1 MTTLESRMKEMEA
14 EMERLQMENNIN
26 SEELKKEFQTVS
38 EKHLDDFKKYFEEK
52 LKRVEEEKGELK
64 KIVSSKSEQIT
75 ELIKKY
81 KQIEED
87 LKEATVMMKKRTVLE
102 EKVMNM
108 GLDVNIVK
116 NMTDLLPRNKH

>member
-1 MTTLESRMKEMEA
+1 M
-14 EMERLQMENNIN
+14 
-26 SEELKKEFQTVS
+26 
-38 EKHLDDFKKYFEEK
+38 DDFRKYFEEK
-52 LKRVEEEKGELK
+52 LKRVEEEKAELK

-81 KQIEED
+81 RQIEED
-87 LKEATVMMKKRTVLE
+87 LMEATVMMKKRTVLE
-102 EKVMNM
+102 EKVMNI

>member
-1 MTTLESRMKEMEA
+1 M
-14 EMERLQMENNIN
+14 
-26 SEELKKEFQTVS
+26 
-38 EKHLDDFKKYFEEK
+38 DDFRKYFEEK
-52 LKRVEEEKGELK
+52 LKRVEEEKAELK

-87 LKEATVMMKKRTVLE
+87 LMEATVMMKKRTVLE
-102 EKVMNM
+102 EKVMNI

>member
-1 MTTLESRMKEMEA
+1 M
-14 EMERLQMENNIN
+14 N

-52 LKRVEEEKGELK
+52 LKRVEEEKAELK

-81 KQIEED
+81 KQIE
-87 LKEATVMMKKRTVLE
+87 
-102 EKVMNM
+102 
-108 GLDVNIVK
+108 
-116 NMTDLLPRNKH
+116 